1 MANHLRPFTI
11 TTPYTSP
18 PHLLLLRQQP
28 PRTKRTE
35 WTRLSVRASSSYL
48 DMWKKATERERNTI
62 HFNKIA
68 AASDGGVVEDL
79 EKKNQ
84 EFQKLLEVST
94 EERDRIQR
102 LQVID
107 RASAAIAAARALLK
121 DANSNSVR
129 SDSGTLNKNESD
141 SRKKN
146 ESVFMPDSGT
156 QNETLFVPESG
167 TQNGTLSVPKSGTQN
182 GTLFVPEPETQN
194 GTFSVPKSETQN
206 GTLSVPKSETQN
218 GTLSVPKS
226 ETQKDGIPG
235 PDFWSWTP
243 PSDDNVPSN
252 DANGLQ
258 LDPKSSANPTLSN
271 PVLEK
276 ERSSQSL
283 SIPFE
288 SVLTQSK
295 HFPKLPPLQSS
306 LEVETAASS
315 VESPSLEEEQKR
327 DALSSDYAA
336 EVVRALDTD
345 ISPIGVNPDGTRWWR
360 ETGIEQRPDG
370 VICRWTVIRG
380 VSADKALE
388 WQDKFWEASDELGYK
403 ELGSEK
409 SGRDAEGNVWRE
421 FWRESMRQENG
432 LMHFEKTA
440 DKWGSNGRGDEWHEK
455 WFEHYDA
462 SGQAEKWAHKWC
474 SIDPN
479 TPLDAGH
486 AHIWHERWG
495 ETYDGYG
502 ASIKYTDKWAERSGD
517 GGWEK
522 WGDKWDENF
531 DQNGHGVK
539 QGETWWEGK
548 YGERWNRTWGE
559 QHNGSGWIHK
569 YGKSSSGEHWDT
581 HQMQDTWYERFP
593 HFGFFHCFENSVQ
606 LREVQKPSER
616 QEPETV

>member
-1 MANHLRPFTI
+1 
-11 TTPYTSP
+11 
-18 PHLLLLRQQP
+18 
-28 PRTKRTE
+28 
-35 WTRLSVRASSSYL
+35 
-48 DMWKKATERERNTI
+48 MWKKAIERERNTT
-62 HFNKIA
+62 HFNKL
-68 AASDGGVVEDL
+68 AASNDSGVEENL
-79 EKKNQ
+79 EKKTQ
-84 EFQKLLEVST
+84 DFQKILEVSS

-129 SDSGTLNKNESD
+129 SDGDTLQKYESD
-141 SRKKN
+141 SGKKN
-146 ESVFMPDSGT
+146 DSI
-156 QNETLFVPESG
+156 FVKE
-167 TQNGTLSVPKSGTQN
+167 SGTQN
-182 GTLFVPEPETQN
+182 GTLFVP
-194 GTFSVPKSETQN
+194 KS
-206 GTLSVPKSETQN
+206 G
-218 GTLSVPKS
+218 
-226 ETQKDGIPG
+226 TQKDGIPG

-243 PSDDNVPSN
+243 PVDSDVPPN
-252 DANGLQ
+252 DTNGLK
-258 LDPKSSANPTLSN
+258 LDTKSSVNPTLSN
-271 PVLEK
+271 PVIEK

-283 SIPFE
+283 LIPFE
-288 SVLTQSK
+288 SLLTQSK
-295 HFPKLPPLQSS
+295 NFPTLPPLQSS
-306 LEVETAASS
+306 LEVQTASS
-315 VESPSLEEEQKR
+315 NVESPSVEEEKKR
-327 DALSSDYAA
+327 DALSSDHAA
-336 EVVRALDTD
+336 EVVRALEMDSKA
-345 ISPIGVNPDGTRWWR
+345 SPIGVNPDGTRWWR

-388 WQDKFWEASDELGYK
+388 WQEKFWEASDEFGYK

-409 SGRDAEGNVWRE
+409 SGRDANGNVWRE

-432 LMHFEKTA
+432 LLHMEKTA
-440 DKWGSNGRGDEWHEK
+440 DKWGRNGKGDEWQEN
-455 WFEHYDA
+455 WFEHYNA

-479 TPLDAGH
+479 TPLEAGH
-486 AHIWHERWG
+486 AHVWHERWG

-502 ASIKYTDKWAERSGD
+502 GSIKYTDKWAERSTD

-531 DQNGHGVK
+531 DLNAHGIK

-548 YGERWNRTWGE
+548 HGERWNRTWGE
-559 QHNGSGWIHK
+559 QHNGSGWVHK

-581 HQMQDTWYERFP
+581 HEMQDTWYERFP

-616 QEPETV
+616 QEP